1 MKKLYIWRWKMKL
14 KINTKLV
21 GILALIITTLV
32 IITPVYAATRTAET
46 KAFYSAS
53 KLKNNFGSKTNP
65 AKGTKPASN
74 PKPAVNGFI
83 YGDFGTFNSFASE
96 NKLGGTPIYLL
107 GTIKSV
113 EKFAITG
120 DIYYAAFLIDDFEGY
135 QWVGAKDVPKN
146 TFDTLKTTYTGMT
159 AYIYGAYDGYSIDLN
174 RPIINIGLITDATGM
189 AVTTPAAITVQAP
202 VTTQVTTITPTTV
215 TTVSDLGQ
223 PAQQVQNTTPVVND
237 TMVWLSA
244 TGSKY
249 HRINKCGNM
258 NPDKARQVTL
268 SEAASKYEQCS
279 DCW

>member
-1 MKKLYIWRWKMKL
+1 MKL
-14 KINTKLV
+14 NIKAKLISV
-21 GILALIITTLV
+21 LALVITALT
-32 IITPVYAATRTAET
+32 ITTPVYAVTRTAET
-46 KAFYSAS
+46 KAYYSAS
-53 KLKNNFGSKTNP
+53 KLKTNFGSKTNP

-135 QWVGAKDVPKN
+135 QWVGAMDVPKN
-146 TFDTLKTTYTGMT
+146 TFDKFKTIYTGMT

-189 AVTTPAAITVQAP
+189 AVTTPAAITVQTPA
-202 VTTQVTTITPTTV
+202 TTQVTTSTPATGAIA
-215 TTVSDLGQ
+215 SAPEQ
-223 PAQQVQNTTPVVND
+223 SIQQVQNTTPVVNE

-249 HRINKCGNM
+249 HRINNCGNM
-258 NPDKARQVTL
+258 NPNKARQVTL
-268 SEAASKYEQCS
+268 SEAASKYKQCS